1 MKKMMLLGLA
11 ALVLL
16 LPLSAMAGSVY
27 PLVKVYPTGGVDIAS
42 QLTVGV
48 YGTGD
53 AELSKFGVT
62 LSNNQVLFVFR
73 NNANVASSIA
83 DVYFQDGAL
92 LDMAAVYGSAG
103 VSFVEPAGNLYGGTT
118 LDPQF
123 IVTKHF
129 SARSTAPI
137 IENGVNASTEWLG
150 IVFDLKNG
158 MTYSDV
164 INAMANWKYAG
175 GEFSK
180 KDPNAPSLR
189 IGIRAEGVAG
199 DRQGSS
205 YINTVPE
212 PSLVLLLGIGLG
224 AIGLVARRRN

>member
-1 MKKMMLLGLA
+1 MKKMILLGLA
-11 ALVLL
+11 ALILL
-16 LPLSAMAGSVY
+16 LPLSAMAGAVE
-27 PLVKVYPTGGVDIAS
+27 PFVKVFPSGGADIAS
-42 QLTVGV
+42 QLRVGV

-53 AELSKFGVT
+53 AALSRYGIT
-62 LSNNQVLFVFR
+62 LSDNQVFFVFR
-73 NNANVASSIA
+73 NSAAVTSSITN
-83 DVYFQDGAL
+83 VYFQDGAL

-103 VSFVEPAGNLYGGTT
+103 VSFEEPGGNLPFGAN

-129 SARSTAPI
+129 SVRSTSPVI
-137 IENGVNASTEWLG
+137 DDGVNGGTEWLG

-164 INAMANWKYAG
+164 LNALGNWKYAG

-180 KDPNAPSLR
+180 RDPNAPSLR
-189 IGIRAEGVAG
+189 IGIFAQGIPGE
-199 DRQGSS
+199 RQGSS

-224 AIGLVARRRN
+224 ALGLVARRRK

>member
-1 MKKMMLLGLA
+1 
-11 ALVLL
+11 VEYIWIH
-16 LPLSAMAGSVY
+16 SS
-27 PLVKVYPTGGVDIAS
+27 S
-42 QLTVGV
+42 SLTVGV

-53 AELSKFGVT
+53 AALSRFGVT

-73 NNANVASSIA
+73 NTSSVASSIA
-83 DVYFQDGAL
+83 DVYFQDGTL
-92 LDMAAVYGSAG
+92 LDMGNVYESAG
-103 VSFVEPAGNLYGGTT
+103 VSFVEPAGNLYGGVY

-129 SARSTAPI
+129 SARATDPI
-137 IENGVNASTEWLG
+137 IANGVSASSEWLG
-150 IVFDLKNG
+150 IVFDLKNDL
-158 MTYSDV
+158 TYSDV

-224 AIGLVARRRN
+224 AIGLVSRRRN